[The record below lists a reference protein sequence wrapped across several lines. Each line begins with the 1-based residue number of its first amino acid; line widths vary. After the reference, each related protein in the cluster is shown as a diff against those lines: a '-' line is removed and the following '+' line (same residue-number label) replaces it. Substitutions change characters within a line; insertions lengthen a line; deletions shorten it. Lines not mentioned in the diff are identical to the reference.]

1 MKGAFMRKIRFYL
14 GIGIS
19 NAAQEEVVEFEDDTT
34 DDEIEDAFQEWKSNY
49 IDANWWDEE

>member
-1 MKGAFMRKIRFYL
+1 MRKIRFYL